1 MRWPIDDNGDHDLA
15 GYLFRLGLGRQV
27 RERLLL
33 ERRIAKQHGFACFAD
48 YYAARRAQGWGL
60 DRLAQETGQTR
71 DWVRGVMRRYPSSV
85 IPTSRADEGFKAQRI
100 PTSRAN
106 EGLPKS

>member
-1 MRWPIDDNGDHDLA
+1 MRWPIDDNGDHDLT

-33 ERRIAKQHGFACFAD
+33 ERSIARRLGHACFAD

-60 DRLAQETGQTR
+60 DRLAHETGQTR
-71 DWVRGVMRRYPSSV
+71 DWVRGVMRRYGSGTPGAQGAIPSKREHV
-85 IPTSRADEGFKAQRI
+85 PHQ
-100 PTSRAN
+100 
-106 EGLPKS
+106 

>member
-1 MRWPIDDNGDHDLA
+1 MRWPIDDNGDHDLG

-33 ERRIAKQHGFACFAD
+33 ERRIANEPWFACFAD
-48 YYAARRAQGWGL
+48 YYAGRRARGWAL

-71 DWVRGVMRRYPSSV
+71 DWMRGVMSRYGTGTPGVS
-85 IPTSRADEGFKAQRI
+85 ADIQGGAEAS
-100 PTSRAN
+100 TTA
-106 EGLPKS
+106 